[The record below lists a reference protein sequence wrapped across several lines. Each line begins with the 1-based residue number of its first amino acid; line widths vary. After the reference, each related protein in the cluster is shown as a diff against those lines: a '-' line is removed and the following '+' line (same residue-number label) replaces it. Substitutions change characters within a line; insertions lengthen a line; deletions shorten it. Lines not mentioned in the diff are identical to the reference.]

1 MLKEKKKQIIRS
13 SQDSDLNLLDSCQ
26 MFLSAEA
33 LEVLHWSRGYM
44 VLYIYIFMAQFDSQA
59 GMALISGRL

>member
-1 MLKEKKKQIIRS
+1 MRS

-26 MFLSAEA
+26 MFLSTEP
-33 LEVLHWSRGYM
+33 LELSHWSRGYM
-44 VLYIYIFMAQFDSQA
+44 VYISMAQFDSQA